1 MKGFLSEDV
10 LVKELLS
17 PIQLTSGVAGTF
29 ADIDL
34 NGFDRAL
41 LIATVGVWNDSDSV
55 LELTLK
61 NDAVTPA
68 SDAVST
74 GTFAWQ
80 ILAGDSDDDEVWVA
94 DLDLLALGLTKR
106 YLSAASVTLNAAD
119 TVFAAVDIVL
129 YERNGLAPITHDHTV
144 YRG

>member
-1 MKGFLSEDV
+1 MKGHLSEDS

-29 ADIDL
+29 ADIDISGWD
-34 NGFDRAL
+34 NAL
-41 LIATVGVWNDSDSV
+41 LIAQVGVWNDSDSV
-55 LELTLK
+55 LEITLK

-80 ILAGDSDDDEVWVA
+80 IQAGDSDDDEVWVA
-94 DLDLLALGLTKR
+94 DLDFLTLGLTKQ
-106 YLSAASVTLNAAD
+106 YLSAANVVLNAAD
-119 TVFAAVDIVL
+119 TVFAAVSVVL
-129 YERNGLAPITHDHTV
+129 YERNGLAPVTHDHTV
-144 YRG
+144 YKG